1 LAKIARMNAEAATP
15 DLLLRTWPEVE
26 AYLAT
31 STGIIVPAGSVE
43 QHGQAGLI
51 GTDAIC
57 AEAVARRAA
66 ATAGA
71 LLGPTIQLGMAQFN
85 LGFPGTITLRP
96 TTLIALVVDYIA
108 SLAAAGFTRV
118 YVVNGHG
125 GNVAPIRS
133 AFQEL
138 YAARSLHP
146 RAGAEPLFCRL
157 VNWWDVPAADAL
169 RKQLYGAA
177 EGFHA
182 TPSEIAITAA
192 LHERVRP
199 SAFGPAPAPVPE
211 SALVQHGGDPYFDA
225 ADHRRRS
232 PDGRV
237 RSDPARATAAD
248 GERLLAAAAQ
258 GIADDYRAFLMAE

>member
-1 LAKIARMNAEAATP
+1 MIARMSGSNAPP
-15 DLLLRTWPEVE
+15 DLILRTWPEVE
-26 AYLAT
+26 AYLSS

-66 ATAGA
+66 AETGA
-71 LLGPTIQLGMAQFN
+71 ILGPTIALGMAQFN

-96 TTLIALVVDYIA
+96 TTLIALVVDYVA

-118 YVVNGHG
+118 YIVNGHG
-125 GNVAPIRS
+125 GNVAPIRT

-138 YAARSLHP
+138 YAARSF
-146 RAGAEPLFCRL
+146 GGGGKPLYCKL
-157 VNWWDVPAADAL
+157 MNWWDVPAADAL

-177 EGFHA
+177 EGYHA

-192 LHERVRP
+192 LHERVKP
-199 SAFGPAPAPVPE
+199 AEFGPAPPRDAE

-225 ADHRRRS
+225 ADHRRRY

-248 GERLLAAAAQ
+248 GKRLLAAAAH
-258 GIADDYRAFLMAE
+258 GIAEDYRAFLAAESSS

>member
-1 LAKIARMNAEAATP
+1 MSEHDAPPP

-26 AYLAT
+26 AYLEK
-31 STGIIVPAGSVE
+31 SRGIIVPAGSVE
-43 QHGQAGLI
+43 QHGKAGLI

-66 ATAGA
+66 VAAGA
-71 LLGPTIQLGMAQFN
+71 LLGPTIALGMAQFN

-96 TTLIALVVDYIA
+96 TTLIALVVDYVA

-125 GNVAPIRS
+125 GNFAPIRS

-138 YAARSLHP
+138 YAQRSLYGG
-146 RAGAEPLFCRL
+146 AGAKPLYCRL

-169 RKQLYGAA
+169 RKQLYGAG
-177 EGFHA
+177 EGYHA
-182 TPSEIAITAA
+182 TPSEVAITAA

-199 SAFGPAPAPVPE
+199 GGFGPASAAGPE
-211 SALVQHGGDPYFDA
+211 SALIQHGGDPYFDA
-225 ADHRRRS
+225 ADHRRRY

-248 GERLLAAAAQ
+248 GERLLQAAAQ
-258 GIADDYRAFLMAE
+258 GVAEDYRAFLAAE